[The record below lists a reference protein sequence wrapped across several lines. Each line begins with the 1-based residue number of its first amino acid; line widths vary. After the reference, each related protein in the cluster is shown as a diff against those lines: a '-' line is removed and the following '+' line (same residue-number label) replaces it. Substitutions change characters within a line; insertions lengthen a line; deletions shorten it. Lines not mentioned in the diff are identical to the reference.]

1 MGDARGWFQEAIL
14 AGAILRG
21 WTVGHR
27 RPQGAHRIAA
37 AELMMQ
43 EPLQISFHNME
54 SSDTL
59 ERRVREHWAKVERH
73 YDGIISARIVIEA
86 PHKQPH
92 KSSLAI
98 SISIGV
104 PGRDIVVKREQR
116 LHESDDHATW
126 VVNEAF
132 QIAERQLEDY
142 AQKQRRDVKAHEGE
156 REYARIARLYP
167 DQDYGF
173 IETARPAQHLLP
185 SRRAARRGVR
195 RPRGGQRGAL
205 HPRSRRRPDGTHG
218 EQRLDARHRPP
229 GALSGGARR
238 PLRRVLRA
246 VRGLSAVAFAND
258 KEQSG
263 FVGIRTA

>member
-1 MGDARGWFQEAIL
+1 
-14 AGAILRG
+14 
-21 WTVGHR
+21 
-27 RPQGAHRIAA
+27 
-37 AELMMQ
+37 MQ
-43 EPLQISFHNME
+43 EPLQIGFHNME
-54 SSDTL
+54 PSDAL

-73 YDGIISARIVIEA
+73 YDDIIGARIVIEA

-132 QIAERQLEDY
+132 QIAARQLEDY

-156 REYARIARLYP
+156 REYARIVRLYP

-173 IETARPAQHLLP
+173 IETRDQLNIYFH
-185 SRRAARRGVR
+185 RDVVR
-195 RPRGGQRGAL
+195 DADFDDLEEGGEVLYTLAPDEGPMGPMASSVWTL
-205 HPRSRRRPDGTHG
+205 GTDHP
-218 EQRLDARHRPP
+218 
-229 GALSGGARR
+229 
-238 PLRRVLRA
+238 
-246 VRGLSAVAFAND
+246 VR
-258 KEQSG
+258 
-263 FVGIRTA
+263 

>member
-1 MGDARGWFQEAIL
+1 
-14 AGAILRG
+14 
-21 WTVGHR
+21 
-27 RPQGAHRIAA
+27 
-37 AELMMQ
+37 MMQ

-173 IETARPAQHLLP
+173 IETRDQLNIYF
-185 SRRAARRGVR
+185 
-195 RPRGGQRGAL
+195 
-205 HPRSRRRPDGTHG
+205 
-218 EQRLDARHRPP
+218 HRD
-229 GALSGGARR
+229 
-238 PLRRVLRA
+238 VLRDA
-246 VRGLSAVAFAND
+246 DFDALEEGSEVLYTLAPDEGPMGPMASSVWTLGTDHPVR
-258 KEQSG
+258 
-263 FVGIRTA
+263 